1 MKRNEE
7 ETGVETPKTTL
18 ATNKQEKV
26 EGSKAGDEREH
37 ETKKEAS
44 KA

>member
-1 MKRNEE
+1 MKRKE
-7 ETGVETPKTTL
+7 ETGEKTPKTTL

-37 ETKKEAS
+37 ETKN
-44 KA
+44 KAFKA